1 LTYPRVGFSFEL
13 QMQNTQT
20 SQKVRGKSLVI
31 LKKLNFS
38 FLFGRSKIKQG
49 EKWRILQPLREICSK
64 LILSKRAKEE
74 LQKSFVKGLV
84 ANKFLNKGN
93 KAWER

>member
-13 QMQNTQT
+13 QNTQT
-20 SQKVRGKSLVI
+20 SQKVRGKSLVT

-38 FLFGRSKIKQG
+38 FLFGRCKIKQG
-49 EKWRILQPLREICSK
+49 EKWIILQLLREICSK
-64 LILSKRAKEE
+64 LILPKRAKEE